1 MKKAMCGTGQI
12 AGCRFSL
19 YPMSDRFVELILGAL
34 KATDLSKVWSKTD
47 EVSTCVRGKSEHVF
61 DVVKSIFL
69 HCAQSG
75 VHTVL
80 NATFSIGCPGD
91 SEADY
96 YMTEDAHR
104 LNEERSRLIAVQ
116 TDAQFSLYPLGTP
129 DYMDTIYDIIGLAR
143 EEGTFTKGVHYASG
157 LQGDAHDVFATLE
170 HAFEQAKKSDSTH
183 IVLTANISA
192 HSPSRKS

>member
-1 MKKAMCGTGQI
+1 MKKTMCGTGQI

-34 KATDLSKVWSKTD
+34 EATDLSKVWSKTD
-47 EVSTCVRGKSEHVF
+47 EVSTCVRGKAEHVF

-69 HCAQSG
+69 HCAKSG

-96 YMTEDAHR
+96 YMTEDDHR

-143 EEGTFTKGVHYASG
+143 GGGHLHQGFIMQAGCRATRMTCSRRWSKPSSG
-157 LQGDAHDVFATLE
+157 RGQATAL
-170 HAFEQAKKSDSTH
+170 
-183 IVLTANISA
+183 ILC
-192 HSPSRKS
+192 